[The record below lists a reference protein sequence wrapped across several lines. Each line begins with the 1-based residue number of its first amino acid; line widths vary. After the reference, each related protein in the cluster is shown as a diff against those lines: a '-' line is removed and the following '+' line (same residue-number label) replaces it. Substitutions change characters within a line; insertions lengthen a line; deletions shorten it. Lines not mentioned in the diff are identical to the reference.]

1 MSVGFLYP
9 TFLFFITVPPRYIN
23 YQINIVTM
31 IEKLVDNF
39 EDFINEKH
47 IVFKRKYTDNHPEK
61 KVGAVAPIREKVLSY
76 LSENGTV
83 SKTVMME
90 FIAGLNE
97 ETGGKTS
104 RKWLNKNTHLVSVTE
119 KNGEKYYSLTATGKR
134 VHDKIVKSANA

>member
-1 MSVGFLYP
+1 
-9 TFLFFITVPPRYIN
+9 
-23 YQINIVTM
+23 M

-83 SKTVMME
+83 SKTYMME

-104 RKWLNKNTHLVSVTE
+104 RKWLNKNTHLVSVSE